1 MKKTIQ
7 IPTSYGAL
15 ILTIIGALLTMF
27 IVHAS
32 ETLAFDTEYA
42 LYDSTGMYDIR

>member
-7 IPTSYGAL
+7 IPTSYGVL
-15 ILTIIGALLTMF
+15 FVTIIGALLTMF

-42 LYDSTGMYDIR
+42 LDESMGMYDIR